1 MKKLFL
7 TASVLRQKLR
17 QDKIKLFME
26 LIEKIK
32 SLLKNDGFQI
42 ALLVIGVLAF
52 TGWYKSGGDF
62 EGAVGFI
69 IAIVFFLIVL
79 FIAGFAAMFV
89 RNYLDEKQTKI
100 KNSNAKF
107 FLTRLT
113 LVGVAALIFFIF
125 IKVF

>member
-1 MKKLFL
+1 MKF
-7 TASVLRQKLR
+7 
-17 QDKIKLFME
+17 
-26 LIEKIK
+26 IEKIK

-42 ALLVIGVLAF
+42 ALFVLGAF
-52 TGWYKSGGDF
+52 AFIGWYKTGGDF

-69 IAIVFFLIVL
+69 IAMVFFLIVL

-100 KNSNAKF
+100 KNSYAKF